1 MNILNNQRHPRSI
14 AFYFLL
20 LLVYVLLKK
29 YTMNKTYLKSI
40 LVAILACVSFA
51 SYSQIIS
58 TIAGID
64 TFGFSGDGGQATSA
78 EMGKPEGIA
87 LDGSG
92 NIYIADVNNGR
103 IRKISASG
111 IITTIA
117 GGGSNGLGDGGPATD
132 AELNAPVGI
141 ILDGSG
147 NIYIADF
154 YENRIRIINTSGIIR
169 TFAGN
174 GVQSFYGDG
183 GPATDAELNAP
194 YGLAIDTSGNIYIA
208 DCSNDR
214 IRIVNISGI
223 IRTFAGISFS
233 GFSGDGGQ
241 ATSAEL
247 NAPTGITSD
256 NSGNVYIADWNNNC
270 IRVVNTSGIISTF
283 AGNRAYGY
291 SGDGGPATSAEFY
304 SPTDVDV
311 DVLGN
316 IYIADQHNDRIR
328 IVNTSGSINTFVG
341 NGYNSPNTGG
351 YSGDGGSATD
361 AELYLPESIAV
372 DAMGNIYIG
381 DELNNRVRKVTIS
394 TGINEFASAHNPV
407 AIYPVPN
414 SGSFTISGIAQG
426 QIIELYNYLG
436 QQLSSTIADKATIQ
450 FDISGYPNGIY
461 LIRVQNKDGS
471 IVATKKVVKTD

>member
-117 GGGSNGLGDGGPATD
+117 GGGSNGL
-132 AELNAPVGI
+132 
-141 ILDGSG
+141 
-147 NIYIADF
+147 
-154 YENRIRIINTSGIIR
+154 
-169 TFAGN
+169 
-174 GVQSFYGDG
+174 GDG